1 MGIECRANSADG
13 EHSMADYDVLV
24 IGAGASGLAA
34 AHALSAHGLSIAIL
48 EARDRIGGRIYT
60 VRPSGAALP
69 IELGAEFVH
78 GMPPQTFTIAQ
89 AAGLTLCERVGVM
102 WSSFGGKLSRAYDYD
117 DEDEDEDE
125 DEDVDETGGMD
136 GILAA
141 IAAWQGEDMTFQA
154 FVDAHFAGER
164 WAAARQQAR
173 GYVEGYEAAD
183 PTQVSVRWL
192 AQSEA
197 ASATFGGD
205 RQFRVVEGYDRVLHW
220 LRDGL
225 DPARAS
231 LCLNTVVHEV
241 RWSRGQV
248 EAQIGSPFGTPL
260 DPVTARAA
268 VVTLPLGVLAAPPD
282 APGAVRFTPDLP
294 EQRAAIGQLAMGH
307 TFKVNLRFR
316 EPFWD
321 PDHVRASP
329 LPALPRLSFLFSDD
343 AVVPTWWTSYPLRTP
358 MLTAWVG
365 GPRAERLAAKPADA
379 IADQAVAALARVL
392 GVPRRELESQLEGW
406 YVHDYSVDPYA
417 RGAYSWV
424 RAGGIDAPG
433 RLAAPVEDTLF
444 FAGEAT
450 DESGNTGTVHA
461 ALAEG
466 TRAAGAVIARLA
478 HGA

>member
-1 MGIECRANSADG
+1 
-13 EHSMADYDVLV
+13 MADYDVLV
-24 IGAGASGLAA
+24 IGAGAAGLAA
-34 AHALSAHGLSIAIL
+34 AHALSAHGLSLAIL

-78 GMPPQTFTIAQ
+78 GMPTQTFTIAQ
-89 AAGLTLCERVGVM
+89 AAGLTLCERNGAM
-102 WSSFGGKLSRAYDYD
+102 WSSYGGRLSRAYGYD
-117 DEDEDEDE
+117 DEDEDEDQDDDKDEDDKE
-125 DEDVDETGGMD
+125 DEAGGMD

-154 FVDAHFAGER
+154 FVDAHFSGER
-164 WAAARQQAR
+164 WAAATQQAR

-183 PTQVSVRWL
+183 PSQVSVRWL
-192 AQSEA
+192 ALGEA
-197 ASATFGGD
+197 ASASFGGD
-205 RQFRVVEGYDRVLHW
+205 RQFRVLEGYDRVLHW

-231 LCLNTVVHEV
+231 LLLNTVVHEV

-248 EAQIGSPFGTPL
+248 EAQIRSSFGTPL
-260 DPVTARAA
+260 DTLSARAA

-307 TFKVNLRFR
+307 TVKVMLRFR
-316 EPFWD
+316 ESFWD
-321 PDHVRASP
+321 PDHAGTAQ

-343 AVVPTWWTSYPLRTP
+343 AVVPTWWTSYPLHVPT
-358 MLTAWVG
+358 LNGWAG
-365 GPRAERLAAKPADA
+365 GPRAERLAAQPADA

-392 GVPRRELESQLEGW
+392 GVQRRELESLLDSW
-406 YVHDYSVDPYA
+406 HVHNWSADPFA
-417 RGAYSWV
+417 RGAYSYV

-433 RLAAPVEDTLF
+433 RLAALVQDTLF

-466 TRAAGAVIARLA
+466 TRAAGAVIARLGQ
-478 HGA
+478 GA

>member
-1 MGIECRANSADG
+1 
-13 EHSMADYDVLV
+13 MADYDVLV
-24 IGAGASGLAA
+24 IGAGAAGLAA
-34 AHALSAHGLSIAIL
+34 AHALAAHGLSIAIL

-60 VRPSGAALP
+60 VHPSGASLP

-78 GMPPQTFTIAQ
+78 GMPPETFTIAQ
-89 AAGLTLCERVGVM
+89 AAGLTLCERIGVM
-102 WSSFGGKLSRAYDYD
+102 WSSYGGQLSRAYDEEVED
-117 DEDEDEDE
+117 DDADDDNDEAEA
-125 DEDVDETGGMD
+125 GGMD

-205 RQFRVVEGYDRVLHW
+205 RQFRVLEGYDRVLHW

-231 LCLNTVVHEV
+231 LRLNSVVHEV

-248 EAQIGSPFGTPL
+248 EAHIRSSFGTPL
-260 DPVTARAA
+260 DPVTARSA
-268 VVTLPLGVLAAPPD
+268 VVTLPLGVLIAPPD
-282 APGAVRFTPDLP
+282 APGAVRFTPALP
-294 EQRAAIGQLAMGH
+294 DQCAAIGQLAMGH

-321 PDHVRASP
+321 PDHAKTSR

-343 AVVPTWWTSYPLRTP
+343 AAVPTWWTSYPLRSP
-358 MLTAWVG
+358 ILTAWVG
-365 GPRAERLAAKPADA
+365 GPRAERLAAQPADA
-379 IADQAVAALARVL
+379 IAEQALAALGRVL
-392 GVPRRELESQLEGW
+392 GVDRRELESQLEGW
-406 YVHDYSVDPYA
+406 YVHNWSADPFA
-417 RGAYSWV
+417 RGAYSYV

-433 RLAAPVEDTLF
+433 RLGAPVQDTLF

-450 DESGNTGTVHA
+450 DETGNTGTVHA
-461 ALAEG
+461 ALASG
-466 TRAAGAVIARLA
+466 TRAAGKIIGR
-478 HGA
+478 HNRGA